1 MAIDK
6 ITIKGAR
13 EHNLKNID
21 LEIPKNKLVVLTGIS
36 GSGKSSL
43 AFDTLYAEG
52 QRRYVESL
60 SSYARQFLGVMD
72 KPDVDLIEGLSP
84 AISIDQKGVSHN
96 PRSTVGTTTEIYDYL
111 RLLFARVG
119 HPHCPVCGREV
130 AKMSVEQITQ
140 LVILGRSGATTPE
153 SITKD
158 SGQARMTKRGRRIM
172 ILAPV
177 VKDRKGEYSQLFEDF
192 RKKGFSKVRVGGYI
206 IDLADDLVLIKTN
219 KHTIDLV
226 VDRLVLDKSV
236 ILGVPTKSRTTPEST
251 NQLDSGRAPS
261 GPARMTK
268 ESKDSTQADNIYS
281 RLSQS
286 IETALKFGEGSVI
299 VSDVLDASLEF
310 PQNPKKMED
319 HLYSERF
326 ACPVDN
332 ISLSEIEPRL
342 LSFNSPHGACP
353 KCSGLGNLLEI
364 DAATI
369 LNPILSI
376 AEGGILPM
384 SKLATSD
391 TWYTRLIEAVGKKYG
406 FDTNTR
412 LGNLTAEAKKILLYG
427 GADEEFKVEGR
438 NRQGKWTHFYS
449 EFAGLVPYLKE
460 RYTTTESDFVKAEI
474 EKYMVKE
481 TCPKCK
487 GARLKDEALSITI
500 DGLNIAEVTSQSIVQ
515 ALDWIKRISARNDGK
530 VLSEREAQI
539 ASPILKEINA
549 RLQFLIDVGL
559 DYLTLDRAAMTLAGG
574 ESQRIRLASQI
585 GSGLSGVL
593 YVLDEP
599 SIGLHQR
606 DNTRLI
612 ETLKKLRNL
621 GNTVIVNEHDAETME
636 ASDLLIEIGP
646 GAGEHGGQIVAIGTP
661 DEIKKN
667 PASTTGQYLSGN
679 KKVGANILQ
688 AQRESSLKTINKYV
702 LKILGASE
710 HNLKNIDVSFPL
722 GKFIVITGV
731 SGSGKSTLIHDIL
744 FKALAQK
751 VYRSREKPGL
761 HRGLEGTENIDK
773 VVLVDQSP
781 IGRTPRSNPA
791 TYTGAFTHIREL
803 FAQSPEAKIRGYN
816 PGRFSFNV
824 KGGRC
829 EVCEGEGTLKIEM
842 QFLPDVYVSC
852 ESCNGARYNREA
864 LEIYFKEK
872 NIAQVLD
879 MTVETALKFFE
890 NIPQVKNK
898 LQVLFDV
905 GLGYIKLGQPAPTLS
920 GGEAQRIKLSS
931 ELSKRSTGQTVYILD
946 EPTTGLH
953 FADIE
958 RLLMILRKLV
968 NVGNTVIIIE
978 HNLDVIKNT
987 DWVIDLGPE
996 GGDKGGK
1003 IVAQGTPVQI
1013 AKIKDSYTGMYL
1025 AKIL

>member
-21 LEIPKNKLVVLTGIS
+21 LEIPKGKLVVFTGIS

-60 SSYARQFLGVMD
+60 SAYARQFLGVMD

-119 HPHCPVCGREV
+119 HPHCPICGREIS
-130 AKMSVEQITQ
+130 KMSVQQVVEQVVKGNPSTS
-140 LVILGRSGATTPE
+140 SG
-153 SITKD
+153 SK
-158 SGQARMTKRGRRIM
+158 SRRIM

-177 VKDRKGEYSQLFEDF
+177 VKDRKGEYSSLFEDL
-192 RKKGFSKVRVGGYI
+192 RKKGFSKVRVDGQVR
-206 IDLADDLVLIKTN
+206 DLTDDFVLIKTN
-219 KHTIDLV
+219 KHTIDAV
-226 VDRLVLDKSV
+226 VDRLVLESS
-236 ILGVPTKSRTTPEST
+236 GV
-251 NQLDSGRAPS
+251 N
-261 GPARMTK
+261 
-268 ESKDSTQADNIYS
+268 S

-286 IETALKFGEGSVI
+286 IETALKLGEGSVI
-299 VSDVLDASLEF
+299 VSEVKDASLEF
-310 PQNPKKMED
+310 PTNPKKMED

-332 ISLSEIEPRL
+332 IALSEVEPRL
-342 LSFNSPHGACP
+342 FSFNSPHGACP
-353 KCSGLGNLLEI
+353 TCNGLGSLLEI
-364 DAATI
+364 DPEMV

-376 AEGGILPM
+376 AEGGILPWQ
-384 SKLATSD
+384 KLATHE
-391 TWYTRLIEAVGKKYG
+391 TWFSRLIEAVGKEYN
-406 FDTNTR
+406 FDLTTR
-412 LGNLTAEAKKILLYG
+412 LGQLTEKARKILLH
-427 GADEEFKVEGR
+427 GAAVDEFKVEGK

-449 EFAGLVPYLKE
+449 KFQGLVPYLKE
-460 RYTTTESDFVKAEI
+460 RYQESESDFVKAEI
-474 EKYMVKE
+474 EKYMYKE
-481 TCPKCK
+481 LCPKCK
-487 GARLKDEALSITI
+487 GARLKDEALSVTI
-500 DGLNIAEVTSQSIVQ
+500 DGLNIAEVVTQSIRE
-515 ALDWIKRISARNDGK
+515 ALEWIKLLK
-530 VLSEREAQI
+530 LSSRETQI
-539 ASPILKEINA
+539 ATLIIKEIQQ
-549 RLQFLIDVGL
+549 RVQFLVDVGL

-606 DNTRLI
+606 DNSRLI
-612 ETLKKLRNL
+612 ETLKKLRDL

-636 ASDLLIEIGP
+636 AADLMVEIGP
-646 GAGEHGGQIVAIGTP
+646 GAGEHGGRIVAIGTP

-667 PASTTGQYLSGN
+667 PNSLTGQYLSG
-679 KKVGANILQ
+679 KKQVKVNGELKRDYVNVG
-688 AQRESSLKTINKYV
+688 
-702 LKILGASE
+702 KIKLIGASE
-710 HNLKNIDVSFPL
+710 HNLKNITVDFPL
-722 GKFIVITGV
+722 GQFIAITGV

-744 FKALAQK
+744 YKALAQK
-751 VYRSREKPGL
+751 VYKSKERPGAFKDL
-761 HRGLEGTENIDK
+761 QGAEYVDK

-781 IGRTPRSNPA
+781 IGRTPRSNSA
-791 TYTGAFTHIREL
+791 TYTGAFTYIREL
-803 FAQSPEAKIRGYN
+803 FAQSPEAKIRGYG

-829 EVCEGEGTLKIEM
+829 EVCEGEGQLKIEM
-842 QFLPDVYVSC
+842 QFLPDVYVMC
-852 ESCNGARYNREA
+852 ESCNGKRYNREA
-864 LEIYFKEK
+864 LEILFKDK
-872 NIAQVLD
+872 NISEVLD
-879 MTVETALKFFE
+879 MTVEEALKFFE
-890 NIPQVKNK
+890 NIPNIKNK
-898 LQVLFDV
+898 IQVLNDV
-905 GLGYIKLGQPAPTLS
+905 GLGYIRLGQPAPTLS

-931 ELSKRSTGQTVYILD
+931 ELSKRQTGRTVYILD

-958 RLLMILRKLV
+958 RLLTILRKLV
-968 NVGNTVIIIE
+968 NFGNTVMIIE

-996 GGDKGGK
+996 GGNQGGK
-1003 IVAQGTPVQI
+1003 IIAEGTPKDI
-1013 AKIKDSYTGMYL
+1013 AKIKSSYTGQYL
-1025 AKIL
+1025 AKII